1 MIAVE
6 KSERNLNYEARIKS
20 LEEIKDKNRLLKK
33 AYESTQKKIS
43 YADFIQEERSK
54 TSQTKKGWLASFL
67 SPK

>member
-6 KSERNLNYEARIKS
+6 KSERKLDYEARIKS

-43 YADFIQEERSK
+43 YADFIQEE
-54 TSQTKKGWLASFL
+54 SQTKKGWLASFL
-67 SPK
+67 SLK